1 LDAVAT
7 DAAGRELLHWSFR
20 FEEVR
25 PAAAEVEA
33 VLGYPRGAAPAPVLD
48 ALEELL
54 APAEELWSIEGG
66 CVLCPSAR
74 VDLASHRLVV
84 GELSFDVGRIV
95 SGQLVRSE
103 AVAVFLCTAGP
114 GIERLSRRL
123 MSEADPF
130 TGFIAD
136 TVGSLAVERAMDRV
150 QDSLEQVVAARGLRI
165 TNRYSPGYCG
175 WHVGEQQ
182 MLFRLLPPGFCQVS
196 LTDTSLMQPI
206 KSVSGVIG
214 IGAAVQRSPY
224 TCRMCDLE
232 DCLYGRLHA
241 PSPDPAP

>member
-1 LDAVAT
+1 LDATAS
-7 DAAGRELLHWSFR
+7 DALGREVLHWRLR
-20 FEEVR
+20 FEEAC
-25 PAAAEVEA
+25 PSAADVEA
-33 VLGYPRGAAPAPVLD
+33 VLGYPPGGAPGPVQQ

-54 APAEELWSIEGG
+54 APAEGLWSIEGG

-84 GELSFDVGRIV
+84 GEQSFDVGRIV

-123 MSEADPF
+123 MSDGDPF
-130 TGFIAD
+130 AGFIAD

-150 QDSLEQVVAARGLRI
+150 QDSLEQVVGARGLRI

-175 WHVGEQQ
+175 WHVREQQ
-182 MLFRLLPPGFCQVS
+182 KLFRLLPPGFCSVS
-196 LTDTSLMQPI
+196 LTDTSLMRPI
-206 KSVSGVIG
+206 KTVSGVIG
-214 IGAAVQRSPY
+214 LGPAVHRSPY

-232 DCLYGRLHA
+232 DCLYRRLHA
-241 PSPDPAP
+241 PPSGAAC